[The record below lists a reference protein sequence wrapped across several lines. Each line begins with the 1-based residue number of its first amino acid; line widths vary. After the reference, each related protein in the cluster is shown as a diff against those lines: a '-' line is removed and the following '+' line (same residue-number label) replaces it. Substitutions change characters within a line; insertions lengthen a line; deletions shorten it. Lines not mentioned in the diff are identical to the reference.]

1 MSAAFVWS
9 LGVAVVALPFLCAVI
24 WRGFHAHAPKRAA
37 LMVLSGEK
45 SILSPQAPV
54 LAELLHHR
62 MATRGI
68 ASLWGEA
75 GEVSR
80 VDVETTDSE
89 AALLAKARAAGA
101 DYGLVVSLDDLNC
114 QVDESR
120 VRDIGTLRVNT
131 TLCVAYRFFEV
142 GSERLL
148 AGQTLAFCRRTSPIV
163 NGTAVGSDVLDGL
176 MREVADRIDQQMES
190 LHLAA

>member
-1 MSAAFVWS
+1 MSNIFVWS
-9 LGVAVVALPFLCAVI
+9 LGVAAVTLPFICAAI
-24 WRGFHAHAPKRAA
+24 WRGLHTHAPRRAT
-37 LMVLSGEK
+37 LLVLSGEK

-68 ASLWGEA
+68 AALQDETVMANRVEMEA
-75 GEVSR
+75 Q
-80 VDVETTDSE
+80 DSE
-89 AALLAKARAAGA
+89 ATLLARARAAGA

-114 QVDESR
+114 QVDEAR

-131 TLCVAYRFFEV
+131 TLCVAYRLFEI

-163 NGTAVGSDVLDGL
+163 KGTAVGSDVLDGL
-176 MREVADRIDQQMES
+176 MREVADRIDQQME
-190 LHLAA
+190 LLRLPA